1 MNPLRRLDAFHRERP
16 FTSDALVAGLLL
28 LFLVLVPYLLLA
40 PTGGIFGVPDS
51 PTWLVTLDALV
62 DAALVS
68 TWAFRRRNPV
78 PALRT
83 AVLLCLVILV
93 IGPDFTLSLFVVPM
107 FVHHAAATFSRRG
120 SFAVLG
126 VALAGAVA
134 NGVKNGWFSR
144 AARFSTFEPGGE
156 SAVIFLAMAIPCAA
170 VVLAAWAFGDVA
182 RTRLIALRAV
192 QDRARR
198 LEVQAAQER
207 ELAAADERNRIAREM
222 HDIVSHSLQVMIS
235 QADGARYAAAA
246 QPELAVRALETIGGT
261 GRSALTEMRALLGVL
276 RSPSPP
282 HDPSGTS
289 AADGTTSS
297 VSPAGTARR
306 VPAEAGPFPGLPGSD
321 PEADPGAEG
330 RDAGPSSGRRRTGAL
345 LRPQPTL
352 ADLDELATTL
362 RLSGLEVAVR
372 TTGERRRELPAG
384 GELAAYRIVQE
395 ALTNTLRHGGPDARA
410 AVTLAWTA
418 EGLELTV
425 DDDGHGAAASPA
437 TAGTG
442 NGLRGMAERARLFG
456 GTLDAGPPATGVG
469 WRVSARLPYEA
480 Q

>member
-16 FTSDALVAGLLL
+16 FASDAIVAGLLL
-28 LFLVLVPYLLLA
+28 LFFVLLPYLLVA
-40 PTGGIFGVPDS
+40 PGGGFFGVPS
-51 PTWLVTLDALV
+51 TPAWVTALDGLV

-78 PALRT
+78 AAIRA

-93 IGPDFTLSLFVVPM
+93 AGPDFTLALFVVPM
-107 FVHHAAATFSRRG
+107 FVHHAAATFPRRG
-120 SFAVLG
+120 SFTVLG
-126 VALAGAVA
+126 IALAGAVA

-144 AARFSTFEPGGE
+144 IARFSAFDSGE
-156 SAVIFLAMAIPCAA
+156 APVIALAMGIPCAA

-182 RTRLIALRAV
+182 RTRLIALQAV

-246 QPELAVRALETIGGT
+246 KPELAVQTLETIGAT
-261 GRSALTEMRALLGVL
+261 GRSALAEMRALLGVL
-276 RSPSPP
+276 RAPSSPDDGAADSVSALTSSTGQPEGSTRRTAAP
-282 HDPSGTS
+282 DGTS
-289 AADGTTSS
+289 PAPA
-297 VSPAGTARR
+297 SPGP
-306 VPAEAGPFPGLPGSD
+306 VPEAGGGTPG
-321 PEADPGAEG
+321 
-330 RDAGPSSGRRRTGAL
+330 AGPSSGRQRTGAL
-345 LRPQPTL
+345 LRPQPNL
-352 ADLDELATTL
+352 ADLDELAATM
-362 RLSGLEVAVR
+362 RLSGLEVTERIV
-372 TTGERRRELPAG
+372 GERRRQLPAG
-384 GELAAYRIVQE
+384 GELAAYRIAQE
-395 ALTNTLRHGGPDARA
+395 ALTNTLRHGGPHAHA
-410 AVTLAWTA
+410 EITLTWTA
-418 EGLELTV
+418 DGLDLTV
-425 DDDGHGAAASPA
+425 TDDGHGAAASPA

-456 GTLDAGPPATGVG
+456 GTLEAGPPATGRG
-469 WRVSARLPYEA
+469 WRVTARLPYEA

>member
-16 FTSDALVAGLLL
+16 FASDAIVAGLLL
-28 LFLVLVPYLLLA
+28 VFLVLMPYLLLA
-40 PTGGIFGVPDS
+40 PTGGFFGVPDS
-51 PTWLVTLDALV
+51 PTWLLTMDALV

-68 TWAFRRRNPV
+68 TWAFRRRSPV
-78 PALRT
+78 PALRA

-134 NGVKNGWFSR
+134 CGAKNAWFSR
-144 AARFSTFEPGGE
+144 VAAVGGYP
-156 SAVIFLAMAIPCAA
+156 SGGDPLVIFLAMAIPCAA

-207 ELAAADERNRIAREM
+207 ELAASDERNRIAREM

-246 QPELAVRALETIGGT
+246 KPELAVQTLETIGRT
-261 GRSALTEMRALLGVL
+261 GRTALAEMRALLGVL
-276 RSPSPP
+276 RSPSLP
-282 HDPSGTS
+282 DDAAGTS
-289 AADGTTSS
+289 AADGTSS
-297 VSPAGTARR
+297 SPSPRGAARHAPATAGTFP
-306 VPAEAGPFPGLPGSD
+306 VPSSPGPEAGPD
-321 PEADPGAEG
+321 ADGQG
-330 RDAGPSSGRRRTGAL
+330 DGPSSGRRRTGAL

-352 ADLDELATTL
+352 ADLDGLAETL
-362 RLSGLEVAVR
+362 RLSGLEVAVH
-372 TTGERRRELPAG
+372 TTGERRRVLPAG
-384 GELAAYRIVQE
+384 GELAAYRIAQE
-395 ALTNTLRHGGPDARA
+395 ALTNTLRHGGPAARA

-425 DDDGHGAAASPA
+425 DDDGHGAASSPSS
-437 TAGTG
+437 AGTG

-456 GTLDAGPPATGVG
+456 GTLEAGPPATGVG
-469 WRVSARLPYEA
+469 WRVTATLPYEA

>member
-16 FTSDALVAGLLL
+16 FASDAIVAGLMLV
-28 LFLVLVPYLLLA
+28 FLVLMPYLLLA
-40 PTGGIFGVPDS
+40 PTGGFFGVPGS
-51 PTWLVTLDALV
+51 PTWLLTMDALV

-78 PALRT
+78 PALRA

-93 IGPDFTLSLFVVPM
+93 IGPDFTLALFVVPM
-107 FVHHAAATFSRRG
+107 FVHHAAATFSRRP
-120 SFAVLG
+120 SFTVLG
-126 VALAGAVA
+126 IALAGAVA
-134 NGVKNGWFSR
+134 RGVKNAWFSR
-144 AARFSTFEPGGE
+144 VAAVGGYP
-156 SAVIFLAMAIPCAA
+156 SGGDPLVIFLAMAIPCAA

-192 QDRARR
+192 EDRARR
-198 LEVQAAQER
+198 LEVQAQQER

-246 QPELAVRALETIGGT
+246 KPELAVQTLETISGT
-261 GRSALTEMRALLGVL
+261 GRSALSEMRALLGVL
-276 RSPSPP
+276 RPAT
-282 HDPSGTS
+282 D
-289 AADGTTSS
+289 ADT
-297 VSPAGTARR
+297 GTAERS
-306 VPAEAGPFPGLPGSD
+306 PGPKAEAGTGTQG
-321 PEADPGAEG
+321 
-330 RDAGPSSGRRRTGAL
+330 AGPSSGSRRSTAAL

-352 ADLDELATTL
+352 ADLDELAATM
-362 RLSGLEVAVR
+362 RLSGLEVTVQ
-372 TTGERRRELPAG
+372 TTGERRRDLPAG
-384 GELAAYRIVQE
+384 GELAAYRIAQE

-425 DDDGHGAAASPA
+425 DDDGLGAASSPS

-456 GTLDAGPPATGVG
+456 GTLEAGPPATGVG
-469 WRVSARLPYEA
+469 WRVTARLPYEA